1 MRDDIAQ
8 RVKQALVQGLQLN
21 INPEDIADDESLFGA
36 GLDADSIAALEI
48 VFALEEEFGFEVED
62 EELQVDLF
70 DSVQTL
76 TAYIEERLAVQSP
89 MPE

>member
-8 RVKQALVQGLQLN
+8 RVKQALVQGLQLK
-21 INPEDIADDESLFGA
+21 INPEDIADDEPLFGE

-62 EELQVDLF
+62 EDLRVDLF
-70 DSVQTL
+70 ESVRTL
-76 TAYIEERLAVQSP
+76 TSYIEGRLALQSP
-89 MPE
+89 MP

>member
-8 RVKQALVQGLQLN
+8 RVKQALVQGLQLK
-21 INPEDIADDESLFGA
+21 INPEDIADDESLFGE

-62 EELQVDLF
+62 EDLRVDLF
-70 DSVQTL
+70 ESVRTL
-76 TAYIEERLAVQSP
+76 TSYIEGRLALQSP
-89 MPE
+89 MP

>member
-8 RVKQALVQGLQLN
+8 RVKQALVQGLQLK
-21 INPEDIADDESLFGA
+21 INPEDIADDESLFGE

-62 EELQVDLF
+62 EELRVDLF
-70 DSVQTL
+70 DSVRTL
-76 TAYIEERLAVQSP
+76 TSYIEQRLAARSP
-89 MPE
+89 MP